1 MQILEKKDP
10 LATLKQNLSL
20 MAQTAMADKYKQKQ
34 EARDAQTEKAK
45 SIRDIIARGY
55 TRGSL
60 RPKQGKTMQ
69 DILMGDQPNL
79 NDVMQVDTS
88 GNIIDT
94 SVPDQTTSIPAGS
107 TSADKAAGNPLI
119 SMLMD
124 KMGLGGATQVGMGLG
139 KNKNTQAANSDV
151 QDLARRYY
159 STDDP
164 DELADLEEQLKAMG
178 VVLQ

>member
-79 NDVMQVDTS
+79 NDIVQVDPYGQII
-88 GNIIDT
+88 GN
-94 SVPDQTTSIPAGS
+94 SVPPEPTSK
-107 TSADKAAGNPLI
+107 DKSDDKSKGNPLI

-124 KMGLGGATQVGMGLG
+124 KIGLGGLVQVGMGLG
-139 KNKNTQAANSDV
+139 KNINTQVANVDF

-164 DELADLEEQLKAMG
+164 DELADLEEQLKAAG